1 MDRRKKWLKLSMIGI
16 FSTLFLALLSMA
28 VFQERILDVPYVP
41 TPPEVVEAM
50 LAMAEV
56 SKDDFLY
63 DLGCGDGRIVITAA
77 KMFGSRGIGID
88 IDPQRIKECR
98 ENARN
103 EGVENRVE
111 FFQADIFETDFSK
124 ANVVAL
130 YLLTEI
136 NLRLRPIFFKELNP
150 GTRIVSHDFDQGK
163 WKPDKEIIIEDDWNV
178 HTVYLWI
185 LPANVTGTWAWSMPD
200 DSGNKKFTLNLDQSF
215 QYVRGE
221 AFENNV
227 LVPVSITGGK
237 INGITLAFTLEREQG
252 GNLERLLFE
261 GRVKGHSIVGTVRTE
276 GREKTRKWE
285 AKRDPST
292 QVPLDT
298 PPGKIWAVDTG
309 ISDFYLRRGGFVGAL
324 IYEKGKFFPYF
335 ESK

>member
-56 SKDDFLY
+56 SKDDLLY

-88 IDPQRIKECR
+88 IDPQRIE
-98 ENARN
+98 
-103 EGVENRVE
+103 
-111 FFQADIFETDFSK
+111 
-124 ANVVAL
+124 
-130 YLLTEI
+130 
-136 NLRLRPIFFKELNP
+136 
-150 GTRIVSHDFDQGK
+150 
-163 WKPDKEIIIEDDWNV
+163 
-178 HTVYLWI
+178 
-185 LPANVTGTWAWSMPD
+185 
-200 DSGNKKFTLNLDQSF
+200 
-215 QYVRGE
+215 
-221 AFENNV
+221 
-227 LVPVSITGGK
+227 
-237 INGITLAFTLEREQG
+237 
-252 GNLERLLFE
+252 
-261 GRVKGHSIVGTVRTE
+261 E

-298 PPGKIWAVDTG
+298 PIPIK
-309 ISDFYLRRGGFVGAL
+309 DFFIL
-324 IYEKGKFFPYF
+324 EQ
-335 ESK
+335 